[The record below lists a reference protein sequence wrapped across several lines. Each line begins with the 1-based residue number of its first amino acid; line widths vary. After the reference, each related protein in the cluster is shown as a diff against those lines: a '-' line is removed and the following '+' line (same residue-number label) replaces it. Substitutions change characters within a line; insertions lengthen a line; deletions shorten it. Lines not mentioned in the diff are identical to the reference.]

1 MLPKVAPV
9 LPLVLEEVGYI
20 SFLASDVHVCVRAM
34 QLEGVLHSQV
44 VDLGSAL
51 DTVVPEGK
59 RTVELFHVLVYCL
72 FNELYI

>member
-1 MLPKVAPV
+1 MIPKVAPV
-9 LPLVLEEVGYI
+9 LPLVLEGVGYI

-44 VDLGSAL
+44 VDLGSTL